1 MSQRRSHLVQR
12 IVAAGLASFASSYPP
27 CAPGADEPGRIEQ
40 GREIA
45 HDVYK
50 GNCLACHQI
59 PGDPKAVTLANIA
72 PPLTAM
78 RSRFPDRTQLRAQ
91 IWDSTQ
97 RNPMTVMPPFGK
109 HRVLTEEEIDLV
121 VEYIYQY

>member
-1 MSQRRSHLVQR
+1 MRMNRRLL
-12 IVAAGLASFASSYPP
+12 AAGLGC
-27 CAPGADEPGRIEQ
+27 CALAALSAGADQTDRIRR

-59 PGDPKAVTLANIA
+59 PGDPAAVSMANIA
-72 PPLTAM
+72 PPLVAM
-78 RSRFPDRTQLRAQ
+78 QARFPDRAALRAQ
-91 IWDSTQ
+91 IWDSTA

-121 VEYIYQY
+121 VDYVYAY